1 MKGENNRKM
10 MGGAV
15 AISFIRALASPV
27 AISLTVGRAPLAKSV
42 ANAMMLACNTSN
54 TTISPEIGI
63 LADAIRQRSS
73 SANQPAKRL
82 RNVLTSK
89 RVIRLPAFLSAVSP
103 CYARAPSVTPN
114 GEVEGPRESVRS
126 EPRVHTVF
134 PHPRRHYRLSRP
146 PPTIVRRTGAT
157 DVRGQS
163 ESFEIDIRQPNQRGT
178 KTTA

>member
-114 GEVEGPRESVRS
+114 GEVEGPHRS
-126 EPRVHTVF
+126 ARRATRAHTVLQR
-134 PHPRRHYRLSRP
+134 PRSQSDHASRT
-146 PPTIVRRTGAT
+146 PPTIVRGRRRLGQRSVHRSQPLVPFRVRT
-157 DVRGQS
+157 
-163 ESFEIDIRQPNQRGT
+163 
-178 KTTA
+178 